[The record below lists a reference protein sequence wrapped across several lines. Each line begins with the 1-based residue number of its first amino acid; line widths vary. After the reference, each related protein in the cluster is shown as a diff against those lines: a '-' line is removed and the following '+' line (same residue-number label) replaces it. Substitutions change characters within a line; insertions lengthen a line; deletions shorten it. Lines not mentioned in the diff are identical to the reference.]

1 MKQPKWYNWTGDA
14 MWDDYCRAACLVVF
28 LPITLFVV
36 LLIAAAVWSAVTNP
50 RAAAQSTSS
59 TQVVQECP
67 PDTEKGAYHSR
78 GYDKDGNITCG
89 FTYFNECPYFAGAEA
104 GTPECEKGKPTPEQ
118 LEPWQPE
125 ETKPAPQAAQCG
137 GK

>member
-1 MKQPKWYNWTGDA
+1 MTLNKALTGLLA
-14 MWDDYCRAACLVVF
+14 VQLVV
-28 LPITLFVV
+28 LGT
-36 LLIAAAVWSAVTNP
+36 LLIAPAESRTQP
-50 RAAAQSTSS
+50 AAASS
-59 TQVVQECP
+59 TVQECP

-78 GYDKDGNITCG
+78 GYDKDGNISCG

-125 ETKPAPQAAQCG
+125 ETKPAPQPAQCG